1 MDWMDW
7 LSYTAVTP
15 KASLQSDANNN
26 DNNDDDDD
34 DNNGNST
41 VILSARGGNGG
52 NSDIMPIIAQ
62 VSHFDLTEV
71 KSYYYGFFEW

>member
-1 MDWMDW
+1 MFHNG
-7 LSYTAVTP
+7 

-26 DNNDDDDD
+26 DNNDD
-34 DNNGNST
+34 NNGNGS

-71 KSYYYGFFEW
+71 KSYINGFIEW

>member
-34 DNNGNST
+34 NNGNST

-52 NSDIMPIIAQ
+52 NSHIMPIIAQ

-71 KSYYYGFFEW
+71 KSYINGFIEW